1 MARTFKLGSIVLKV
15 SRKSL
20 TITTAKA
27 AKAQSRAKGAA
38 ARRARFLQ
46 HKLNEVR
53 HERERL
59 AETVEA
65 SYAKIASLTR
75 ELNTAH
81 ATARKVKA
89 SRSERVNAERAEVF
103 MHRVTEE

>member
-1 MARTFKLGSIVLKV
+1 MARTFKLGSIVVKV

-20 TITTAKA
+20 TVTTGKA
-27 AKAQSRAKGAA
+27 AKAASRAKGRA
-38 ARRARFLQ
+38 ARRIRVLQ
-46 HKLNEVR
+46 RVLNGVR
-53 HERERL
+53 AERERL

-103 MHRVTEE
+103 MHRVAEE